1 MLCLILYWHGK
12 IFNFIVLVLL
22 FYLSMFTVFYN
33 DGSNISYV
41 LKKYFLFV
49 LNKYR
54 KTIS

>member
-1 MLCLILYWHGK
+1 MLCLILYWYGK

-41 LKKYFLFV
+41 LKKYFLLI